1 MFRKNNT
8 LINNQG
14 GSIIVEF
21 AFVTFIIV
29 LFIKLLIAIAEYQSI
44 SGKLDRL
51 SYSAA
56 GIIRERGRLY
66 PHDPE
71 LNQQQVDQLRDLVQR
86 ALLNS
91 GVAADNLRMRVETL
105 HFNPIEP
112 PGSRQQQVDEHKS
125 LSFSTGDCAPVQPLR
140 GLVALSPLSQSERWV
155 PLYQVTICLPPPQRY
170 RDLISVSPLPTLKSS
185 AITIGR

>member
-14 GSIIVEF
+14 GAIIVEF

-56 GIIRERGRLY
+56 VSFVKGGGYIRMI
-66 PHDPE
+66 
-71 LNQQQVDQLRDLVQR
+71 LN
-86 ALLNS
+86 
-91 GVAADNLRMRVETL
+91 
-105 HFNPIEP
+105 
-112 PGSRQQQVDEHKS
+112 
-125 LSFSTGDCAPVQPLR
+125 
-140 GLVALSPLSQSERWV
+140 
-155 PLYQVTICLPPPQRY
+155 
-170 RDLISVSPLPTLKSS
+170 
-185 AITIGR
+185 

>member
-71 LNQQQVDQLRDLVQR
+71 LNQQQVDQL
-86 ALLNS
+86 S
-91 GVAADNLRMRVETL
+91 G
-105 HFNPIEP
+105 
-112 PGSRQQQVDEHKS
+112 
-125 LSFSTGDCAPVQPLR
+125 
-140 GLVALSPLSQSERWV
+140 
-155 PLYQVTICLPPPQRY
+155 RY
-170 RDLISVSPLPTLKSS
+170 
-185 AITIGR
+185 